1 MTDRFSFIS
10 GRVWVCWPSQSRQLC
25 GEINHCLYNLSCDR
39 PDLRNSALLFP
50 SHTHTH
56 KPSVFQCL
64 CFSHSLALGGW
75 FHKQMCTC
83 LAETAVVHYNF
94 KLKPLL
100 HLFCHP
106 TLKQDYIITMLI
118 LLIALNHFFLISL
131 FLFSLYNLLYLL
143 SVLLVCLCLV
153 LHYSR
158 LFLSVFSVPSPSVR
172 AIIFI
177 SLQ

>member
-56 KPSVFQCL
+56 TICLSVFVFLSFISIGGLVSQTNVYLSGRDSSC
-64 CFSHSLALGGW
+64 ALK
-75 FHKQMCTC
+75 FQIEASTISI
-83 LAETAVVHYNF
+83 LPSNLTTRLYYNNVDF
-94 KLKPLL
+94 TDSTEP
-100 HLFCHP
+100 F
-106 TLKQDYIITMLI
+106 YF
-118 LLIALNHFFLISL
+118 NNL

-143 SVLLVCLCLV
+143 SVLLLCLCLV